1 MIPFILLLLA
11 SSLVLTFLILPILA
25 IGICSLLVT
34 ASAFSFTGGLL
45 LALINPRLLDDTP
58 LLPFMAVSAMIGTSA
73 YIPLATAGLGLAV
86 GITLALCL
94 IPVAATALSVGF
106 LSLLCNN
113 ISLSFGSQPYRPHSS
128 EFVCCSKHRRE
139 APLFNHGGIGCSF
152 FFNRPDRYDHG
163 INHSNSFW
171 D

>member
-25 IGICSLLVT
+25 IGVCSLLVT
-34 ASAFSFTGGLL
+34 ASAFSFIGGLF
-45 LALINPRLLDDTP
+45 LALINPRLLDNTP

-94 IPVAATALSVGF
+94 VPVAATALSIGF
-106 LSLLCNN
+106 LSLLCNS
-113 ISLSFGSQPYRPHSS
+113 IPLSFGSQPSCPRSS
-128 EFVCCSKHRRE
+128 DFLYCTNNRRE
-139 APLFNHGGIGCSF
+139 TRFSDRRGVDCSF
-152 FFNRPDRYDHG
+152 FFSTPECDNKISDFSAFF
-163 INHSNSFW
+163 N
-171 D
+171 